1 MNLFTPNLQFTLN
14 AASITGPLDAL
25 YYDVSNFSDTATN
38 ITADG
43 AFAEGLTANGNTMGY
58 VRGGHFNQDG
68 TIWMVWHSA
77 SGANQQS
84 GTPSDNDHRLN
95 RYDLSTPWDV
105 TTRTF
110 VSNSD
115 PVPAYK
121 SPTTPTLGGMH
132 GCAFNQS
139 GTQFATWHADNGD
152 LEIYEL
158 NTAWDPTSLNT
169 TKLGTLGVY
178 TVGSTTSNYGGVST
192 GVTNDG
198 KTYLIGSRSYH
209 GSGTML
215 SLKTHILENDLF
227 VSGVHGTANVTYMG
241 STPYSAGGT
250 GAVFDD
256 MIQGGS
262 AFWNADGT
270 KLFVMPQTW
279 QYIELSGGGLGDANN
294 ASWGVFSASTP
305 YDPSSLSADF
315 TRDGST
321 NYAEEDDIYLRY
333 ISNQTSA
340 RRACQLQVIQYGEKI
355 VKYEY
360 AGSTFSIFDTGETRR

>member
-14 AASITGPLDAL
+14 AASITEPLDAL

-38 ITADG
+38 ITAAG

-77 SGANQQS
+77 SPLNQQN
-84 GTPSDNDHRLN
+84 GIPSDNDHRLN

-110 VSNSD
+110 VSNSN

-121 SPTTPTLGGMH
+121 RSPPDTLGGMH

-152 LEIYEL
+152 VEIYEL

-169 TKLGTLGVY
+169 TKLGTLGAY
-178 TVGSTTSNYGGVST
+178 TVNSSTSPYGGVST
-192 GVTNDG
+192 GVTSDG
-198 KTYLIGSRSYH
+198 KTYLIGARSYH
-209 GSGTML
+209 NLPYML

-227 VSGVHGTANVTYMG
+227 VSGVHGTANNTYMG
-241 STPYSAGGT
+241 QTPYSSDGFSQL
-250 GAVFDD
+250 FDD

-270 KLFVMPQTW
+270 KLFVMPQSW
-279 QYIELSGGGLGDANN
+279 RYINLSGGGVSGDNN
-294 ASWGVFSASTP
+294 TGWGVFSASTA
-305 YDPSSLSADF
+305 YDPTTLSADF
-315 TRDGST
+315 ARDVT
-321 NYAEEDDIYLRY
+321 LNYAEEDDIYLRY
-333 ISNQTSA
+333 ISTTNQRT
-340 RRACQLQVIQYGEKI
+340 CQLQVIQYGEKI
-355 VKYEY
+355 VKYSYSGE
-360 AGSTFSIFDTGETRR
+360 TFSIFDTGETRR